1 VRLLSLEAENV
12 FSIGHVELD
21 LTKRGVLLVTG
32 YSEDEGSANGAG
44 KSSVANKA
52 ILWGIYGR
60 TASGS
65 RADSVINCHNL
76 KSTASVSIEFS
87 TDDTSKYRVIRSR
100 NPNKLRLFAIDGT
113 DLSSRNEAET
123 QEKINGL
130 LGKDFD
136 TFIQTDFFGQ
146 GRESSYVALKPADQK
161 AVLESILP
169 IEKLNDWATKAKAG
183 MDAYNVQLAKTS
195 NQVEKT
201 KSALEVHAQNEAK
214 MMQKMNAFELNRTQS
229 IQKTE
234 ASLQI
239 AQTRIKENNEEIES
253 LRKLIV
259 EQDFDIN
266 QSHADYSA
274 LRELK
279 ELAGKSFL
287 TAMDLANSWKNKL
300 ETLNRSRIDT
310 VCDKCGQ
317 ELSTEAMLVAIE
329 RNKQIEQELVKAEEN
344 FAKSFEGK
352 EYYKAEQNK
361 IDSQIEALK
370 EEKDAWE
377 KAQANNRSLE
387 GRINALVLSSRTW
400 ESETLVAQ
408 LDRVR
413 TEINPYSASYEEYV
427 EQEKI
432 HIVELNRLENQLIV
446 QGQMRSNYDFWFK
459 AYSKDLKVHLL
470 ESVCPFLEAR
480 TKTHLEKLGNSQI
493 HAKFSTCKIL
503 KSGTVK
509 EDFNVTVWSDTGGA
523 QYDLLSGGE
532 QVITNFAVGL
542 ALSDLAESQAKCRSN
557 IIILDEPF
565 TNLDPRN
572 CENVT
577 NYLNGMDKETVIV
590 ISNEDSLQ
598 GLIPNRIHVIKKN
611 GISNLE
617 V

>member
-1 VRLLSLEAENV
+1 MRLISLIAENV
-12 FSIGHVELD
+12 FSIGYVELD

-52 ILWGIYGR
+52 ILWGLYGR

-65 RADSVINCHNL
+65 RADSVINCHNPKFKAL
-76 KSTASVSIEFS
+76 VTIEFNS
-87 TDDTSKYRVIRSR
+87 DNGDKYIISRSR
-100 NPNKLRLFAIDGT
+100 NPNKLRLCGIDGT
-113 DLSSRNEAET
+113 DFSSRNEAET

-146 GRESSYVALKPADQK
+146 GREASYVALKPADQK

-169 IEKLNDWATKAKAG
+169 IEKLNIWADKAWEG
-183 MDAYNVQLAKTS
+183 MKSYENQLAKTS

-214 MMQKMNAFELNRTQS
+214 MMQKMNAFELTRVSNTRKLET
-229 IQKTE
+229 
-234 ASLQI
+234 SLQQ
-239 AQTRIKENNEEIES
+239 AQERIKENDQEIES
-253 LRKLIV
+253 LKKLIV
-259 EQDFDIN
+259 EQDYDIN
-266 QSHADYSA
+266 QFHINYSS
-274 LRELK
+274 LKEVK

-287 TAMDLANSWKNKL
+287 TAMGLAISWKNKL
-300 ETLNRSRIDT
+300 ENLNRSIIDT

-317 ELSTEAMLVAIE
+317 ELSPEAMIVAVE
-329 RNKQIEQELVKAEEN
+329 RNKQIEQDAREAVKN
-344 FAKSFEGK
+344 YAKASEGQD
-352 EYYKAEQNK
+352 YYKAEQNK
-361 IDSQIEALK
+361 IDTQIEALK

-377 KAQANNRSLE
+377 KTQANNRSIE
-387 GRINALVLSSRTW
+387 GRVNALVLSSRTW

-408 LDRVR
+408 LDRLR
-413 TEINPYSASYEEYV
+413 TEVNPYSASYEEYF

>member
-1 VRLLSLEAENV
+1 MRLLSLEAENV

-52 ILWGIYGR
+52 ILWGLYGR

-65 RADSVINCHNL
+65 RADAVINCHNL
-76 KSTASVSIEFS
+76 KSSASVSIEFTTGGS
-87 TDDTSKYRVIRSR
+87 NKYKIVRSR
-100 NPNKLRLFAIDGT
+100 NPNKLRLLGIDGT
-113 DLSSRNEAET
+113 DFSSRNEADT
-123 QEKINGL
+123 QTSINEL

-146 GRESSYVALKPADQK
+146 GRESSYVSLKPADQK
-161 AVLESILP
+161 SVLESILP
-169 IEKLNDWATKAKAG
+169 IEKLNIWADKAKAG
-183 MDAYNVQLAKTS
+183 MGAYEVQLAKTS

-201 KSALEVHAQNEAK
+201 KSALEVHIQNELK
-214 MMQKMNAFELNRTQS
+214 MVQKMNNFELERD
-229 IQKTE
+229 QKLVKIT
-234 ASLQI
+234 SLLKQ
-239 AQTRIKENNEEIES
+239 AQAKKKENDEEIES
-253 LRKLIV
+253 LKKRII
-259 EQDFDIN
+259 EQDYDVN
-266 QSHADYSA
+266 AWHAKYGSLRDQLAETNKSH
-274 LRELK
+274 LK
-279 ELAGKSFL
+279 AI
-287 TAMDLANSWKNKL
+287 DLSNSWKNRL
-300 ETLNRSRIDT
+300 ENLNRSIVDT
-310 VCDKCGQ
+310 ICDKCGQ
-317 ELSTEAMLVAIE
+317 ELSPEAMSVAVE
-329 RNKQIEQELVKAEEN
+329 RNKQIEQDAGEAVKNYVKA
-344 FAKSFEGK
+344 SEGQ
-352 EYYKAEQNK
+352 EYYKAEQNRLEK
-361 IDSQIEALK
+361 EIEEHK
-370 EEKDAWE
+370 EDKDRWG
-377 KAQANNRSLE
+377 KLQDTNRSLE
-387 GRINALVLSSRTW
+387 NRINAIIISSRTW
-400 ESETLVAQ
+400 EPEALLVES
-408 LDRVR
+408 DRIRAEV
-413 TEINPYSASYEEYV
+413 NPYTASYEEYT
-427 EQEKI
+427 EQERI
-432 HIVELNRLENQLIV
+432 HREELSRLEAQLIV
-446 QGQMRSNYDFWFK
+446 QGEMLSNYTFWFK

-577 NYLNGMDKETVIV
+577 NYLNAMDKETVIV